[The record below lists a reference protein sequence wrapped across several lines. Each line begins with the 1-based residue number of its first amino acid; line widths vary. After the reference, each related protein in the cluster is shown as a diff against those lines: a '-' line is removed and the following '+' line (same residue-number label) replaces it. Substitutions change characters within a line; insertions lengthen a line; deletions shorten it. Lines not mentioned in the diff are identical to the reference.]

1 MNSVEQMF
9 KESPS
14 PLGDQKG
21 KRGRPPKSDKVKIK
35 DKEPDTSFLRGVFR
49 QFKKILK
56 SKDKEKS
63 LHKKLLRLLG

>member
-35 DKEPDTSFLRGVFR
+35 DKEPDTSFLRGSGNNLV
-49 QFKKILK
+49 IV
-56 SKDKEKS
+56 
-63 LHKKLLRLLG
+63 